1 MSTTSTS
8 LSQVDSN
15 YVKNISRENSEPAW
29 MSEMRVT
36 AFSKYN
42 SLPFET
48 SPLYSKYSD
57 AKRLHPE
64 LVHIPQ
70 THKQFEPNQ
79 DTIERIRKRRGK
91 RDQRFKNRFIHS
103 SFTYYG
109 TDVRTGHSGN
119 GLT

>member
-1 MSTTSTS
+1 MSTTSTSTS

-29 MSEMRVT
+29 MSEMRET

-42 SLPFET
+42 SLPFEV

-64 LVHIPQ
+64 QVHIPQ

-79 DTIERIRKRRGK
+79 DTIERIGELEKEEEKETSVLRIG
-91 RDQRFKNRFIHS
+91 
-103 SFTYYG
+103 
-109 TDVRTGHSGN
+109 
-119 GLT
+119 